1 MDIKK
6 GQAMKIRYAT
16 ISKEGR
22 RSNNEDFFVVMDQ
35 QERGRFWGIV
45 CDGMGGHACGEVASE
60 AVAHAVSAYWE
71 QHAEERD
78 SEAKVVEACQEA
90 TRAIEQKAREVGQ
103 AEMGATMDTGTTM
116 KPGATME
123 PGKMKEM
130 GTTMVMASIEGDIV
144 TIAHVG
150 DSRCYLQRPGQGV
163 VYQTQDHVRLS
174 FGYEIVARSFFS
186 SHPEEAI
193 ADVVQLPVCP
203 GDRILLC
210 SDGVHKSMEPEDL
223 EARMME
229 EKSLEEILH
238 GFDLSCWKYGDDN
251 YTAILIEVE

>member
-1 MDIKK
+1 
-6 GQAMKIRYAT
+6 
-16 ISKEGR
+16 
-22 RSNNEDFFVVMDQ
+22 
-35 QERGRFWGIV
+35 
-45 CDGMGGHACGEVASE
+45 MGGHACGEVASE
-60 AVAHAVSAYWE
+60 TVVHAVSAYWE

-78 SEAKVVEACQEA
+78 SEDKVVEACQEA
-90 TRAIEQKAREVGQ
+90 TRAIEQKAREIGV
-103 AEMGATMDTGTTM
+103 
-116 KPGATME
+116 
-123 PGKMKEM
+123 KEM

-186 SHPEEAI
+186 DHPEEAI
-193 ADVVQLPVCP
+193 ADVVQFPVCP

-229 EKSLEEILH
+229 AKSLEEILH

-251 YTAILIEVE
+251 YTAILMEVE

>member
-60 AVAHAVSAYWE
+60 TVAHAVSAYWE

-90 TRAIEQKAREVGQ
+90 TRAIEQKAREVGL
-103 AEMGATMDTGTTM
+103 A
-116 KPGATME
+116 
-123 PGKMKEM
+123 EM

-163 VYQTQDHVRLS
+163 VCQTQDHVRLS

-186 SHPEEAI
+186 NHPEEAI
-193 ADVVQLPVCP
+193 ADVVQFPVCP

-229 EKSLEEILH
+229 AKSLEEILH

-251 YTAILIEVE
+251 YTAILMEVE

>member
-35 QERGRFWGIV
+35 QERGRFLGIV

-60 AVAHAVSAYWE
+60 TVAHAVSAYWE

-90 TRAIEQKAREVGQ
+90 TRAIEQKAREVGV
-103 AEMGATMDTGTTM
+103 
-116 KPGATME
+116 
-123 PGKMKEM
+123 KEM

-163 VYQTQDHVRLS
+163 VCQTQDHVRLS

-186 SHPEEAI
+186 NHLEEAI
-193 ADVVQLPVCP
+193 ADVVQFPVCS

-210 SDGVHKSMEPEDL
+210 SDGVHKSMEAEDL

-251 YTAILIEVE
+251 YTAILMEVE

>member
-1 MDIKK
+1 
-6 GQAMKIRYAT
+6 MKIRYAT

-35 QERGRFWGIV
+35 EERGRFWGIV

-90 TRAIEQKAREVGQ
+90 TRAIEQKAREVGL

-116 KPGATME
+116 E
-123 PGKMKEM
+123 PGKMKEI

-193 ADVVQLPVCP
+193 ADVVKIPVCS

-251 YTAILIEVE
+251 YTAILMEVE

>member
-1 MDIKK
+1 
-6 GQAMKIRYAT
+6 MKIRYAT

-60 AVAHAVSAYWE
+60 TVAHAVSAYWE

-90 TRAIEQKAREVGQ
+90 TRAIEQKAREVGV
-103 AEMGATMDTGTTM
+103 
-116 KPGATME
+116 
-123 PGKMKEM
+123 KEM

-163 VYQTQDHVRLS
+163 VCQTQDHVRLS

-186 SHPEEAI
+186 NHLEEAI
-193 ADVVQLPVCP
+193 ADVVQFPVCS

-210 SDGVHKSMEPEDL
+210 SDGVHKSMEAEDL

-251 YTAILIEVE
+251 YTAILMEVE

>member
-6 GQAMKIRYAT
+6 GQSMKIRYAT

-60 AVAHAVSAYWE
+60 TVARAVSAYWE

-78 SEAKVVEACQEA
+78 SEDKVVGACQEA
-90 TRAIEQKAREVGQ
+90 TRAIEEKSREVGL
-103 AEMGATMDTGTTM
+103 AEMGAMMDTGAM
-116 KPGATME
+116 ME
-123 PGKMKEM
+123 SEKMKEM
-130 GTTMVMASIEGDIV
+130 GTTLVMASIEGDIV

-163 VYQTQDHVRLS
+163 VYQTQDHVRLKL
-174 FGYEIVARSFFS
+174 GYELLARSFFS
-186 SHPEEAI
+186 GHPEEAI
-193 ADVVQLPVCP
+193 ADVVQFPVCS

-210 SDGVHKSMEPEDL
+210 SDGIHKSMESEDL

-238 GFDLSCWKYGDDN
+238 GFELCCWKYGDDN
-251 YTAILIEVE
+251 YTAILMEVE

>member
-1 MDIKK
+1 
-6 GQAMKIRYAT
+6 MKIRYAT

-22 RSNNEDFFVVMDQ
+22 RSNNEDFFVVMDL
-35 QERGRFWGIV
+35 QERGRFGGIV

-60 AVAHAVSAYWE
+60 TVAHAVSAYWE

-78 SEAKVVEACQEA
+78 SEDKVVEACQEA
-90 TRAIEQKAREVGQ
+90 TRAIEQKAREVGV
-103 AEMGATMDTGTTM
+103 
-116 KPGATME
+116 
-123 PGKMKEM
+123 KEM
-130 GTTMVMASIEGDIV
+130 GTTLVMASIKGDIV

-163 VYQTQDHVRLS
+163 MCQTQDHVRLS

-186 SHPEEAI
+186 NHPEEAI
-193 ADVVQLPVCP
+193 ADVVQFPVCA

>member
-6 GQAMKIRYAT
+6 GQAMKIMYAT
-16 ISKEGR
+16 ISKDGR

-60 AVAHAVSAYWE
+60 TVAHAVSAYWE

-90 TRAIEQKAREVGQ
+90 TRAIEQKAREVGL
-103 AEMGATMDTGTTM
+103 A
-116 KPGATME
+116 
-123 PGKMKEM
+123 EM

-163 VYQTQDHVRLS
+163 VYQTQDHVR
-174 FGYEIVARSFFS
+174 
-186 SHPEEAI
+186 
-193 ADVVQLPVCP
+193 
-203 GDRILLC
+203 
-210 SDGVHKSMEPEDL
+210 
-223 EARMME
+223 
-229 EKSLEEILH
+229 
-238 GFDLSCWKYGDDN
+238 
-251 YTAILIEVE
+251 

>member
-1 MDIKK
+1 
-6 GQAMKIRYAT
+6 MKIRYAT

-22 RSNNEDFFVVMDQ
+22 RSNNEDFFVVMNQ

-60 AVAHAVSAYWE
+60 TVAHAVSAYWE

-90 TRAIEQKAREVGQ
+90 TRAIEQKARVVGQ
-103 AEMGATMDTGTTM
+103 AEMGATMDT
-116 KPGATME
+116 GATME

-186 SHPEEAI
+186 SHPEEAV
-193 ADVVQLPVCP
+193 ADVVQLPVCS

>member
-1 MDIKK
+1 
-6 GQAMKIRYAT
+6 
-16 ISKEGR
+16 
-22 RSNNEDFFVVMDQ
+22 
-35 QERGRFWGIV
+35 
-45 CDGMGGHACGEVASE
+45 
-60 AVAHAVSAYWE
+60 
-71 QHAEERD
+71 
-78 SEAKVVEACQEA
+78 
-90 TRAIEQKAREVGQ
+90 
-103 AEMGATMDTGTTM
+103 
-116 KPGATME
+116 
-123 PGKMKEM
+123 M

-186 SHPEEAI
+186 GHPEEAI
-193 ADVVQLPVCP
+193 ADVVQFPVCP

-210 SDGVHKSMEPEDL
+210 SDGVHKSMESEDL

-229 EKSLEEILH
+229 AKSLEEILH

-251 YTAILIEVE
+251 YTAILMEVE

>member
-1 MDIKK
+1 
-6 GQAMKIRYAT
+6 MKIRYAT

-60 AVAHAVSAYWE
+60 TVAHAISAYWE

-78 SEAKVVEACQEA
+78 SEAKVVEACLEA
-90 TRAIEQKAREVGQ
+90 TRAIEQKAREVGV
-103 AEMGATMDTGTTM
+103 
-116 KPGATME
+116 
-123 PGKMKEM
+123 KEM

-163 VYQTQDHVRLS
+163 VCQTQDHVRLS

-186 SHPEEAI
+186 NHPEEAI
-193 ADVVQLPVCP
+193 ADVMQFPVCP

-210 SDGVHKSMEPEDL
+210 SDGVHKSMESEDL

-251 YTAILIEVE
+251 YTAILMEVE

>member
-22 RSNNEDFFVVMDQ
+22 RSNNEDFFVVMNQ

-60 AVAHAVSAYWE
+60 TVAHAVSAYWE

-90 TRAIEQKAREVGQ
+90 TRAIEQKARVVGQ
-103 AEMGATMDTGTTM
+103 AEMGATMDT
-116 KPGATME
+116 GATME

-186 SHPEEAI
+186 SHPEEAV
-193 ADVVQLPVCP
+193 ADVVQLPVCS

>member
-60 AVAHAVSAYWE
+60 TVAHAVSTYWE

-90 TRAIEQKAREVGQ
+90 TRAIEQKARKVGQ

-186 SHPEEAI
+186 SHPEEAV
-193 ADVVQLPVCP
+193 ADVVQIPVCS

-251 YTAILIEVE
+251 YTAILMEVE

>member
-1 MDIKK
+1 
-6 GQAMKIRYAT
+6 MKIRYAT

-60 AVAHAVSAYWE
+60 TVAHAVSAYWE

-103 AEMGATMDTGTTM
+103 AEMG
-116 KPGATME
+116 
-123 PGKMKEM
+123 
-130 GTTMVMASIEGDIV
+130 TTMVMASIEGDIV

-163 VYQTQDHVRLS
+163 VYQTPDH
-174 FGYEIVARSFFS
+174 
-186 SHPEEAI
+186 
-193 ADVVQLPVCP
+193 
-203 GDRILLC
+203 
-210 SDGVHKSMEPEDL
+210 
-223 EARMME
+223 
-229 EKSLEEILH
+229 
-238 GFDLSCWKYGDDN
+238 
-251 YTAILIEVE
+251 EVELWVRDRGTQLLQRSSRGGDCRRGANSCLFGRPDFALLRWGPQEYGARGLGGKDDGREVAGGDTAWFRP

>member
-60 AVAHAVSAYWE
+60 TVAHAVSAYWE

-78 SEAKVVEACQEA
+78 SEDKVKEAYQEA
-90 TRAIEQKAREVGQ
+90 TRAIEEKAIEIGC
-103 AEMGATMDTGTTM
+103 
-116 KPGATME
+116 
-123 PGKMKEM
+123 KERGM
-130 GTTMVMASIEGDIV
+130 GTTLVMASIESGVV

-163 VYQTQDHVRLS
+163 VYQTQDHVRLKL
-174 FGYEIVARSFFS
+174 GYELLARSFFS
-186 SHPEEAI
+186 GHPEEAI
-193 ADVVQLPVCP
+193 PDVVQFPVCS

-210 SDGVHKSMEPEDL
+210 SDGVHKSMASEDL
-223 EARMME
+223 EARMIE
-229 EKSLEEILH
+229 EKSLEEILR

>member
-1 MDIKK
+1 
-6 GQAMKIRYAT
+6 
-16 ISKEGR
+16 
-22 RSNNEDFFVVMDQ
+22 
-35 QERGRFWGIV
+35 
-45 CDGMGGHACGEVASE
+45 
-60 AVAHAVSAYWE
+60 
-71 QHAEERD
+71 
-78 SEAKVVEACQEA
+78 
-90 TRAIEQKAREVGQ
+90 
-103 AEMGATMDTGTTM
+103 
-116 KPGATME
+116 
-123 PGKMKEM
+123 MKEM

-186 SHPEEAI
+186 NHPEEAI
-193 ADVVQLPVCP
+193 ADVVQIPVCS

>member
-60 AVAHAVSAYWE
+60 TVAHAVSTYWE

-90 TRAIEQKAREVGQ
+90 TRAIEEKSREIGC
-103 AEMGATMDTGTTM
+103 
-116 KPGATME
+116 
-123 PGKMKEM
+123 KERGM
-130 GTTMVMASIEGDIV
+130 GTTLVMASIESGVV

-186 SHPEEAI
+186 SHPQEAVP
-193 ADVVQLPVCP
+193 DVVQFPVCS

-210 SDGVHKSMEPEDL
+210 SDGVHKSMESEDL

-229 EKSLEEILH
+229 AKSLEEILH

>member
-1 MDIKK
+1 
-6 GQAMKIRYAT
+6 MKIRYAT

-35 QERGRFWGIV
+35 QERGRFLGIV

-60 AVAHAVSAYWE
+60 TVAHAVSAYWE

-90 TRAIEQKAREVGQ
+90 TRAIEQKAREVGV
-103 AEMGATMDTGTTM
+103 
-116 KPGATME
+116 
-123 PGKMKEM
+123 KEM

-150 DSRCYLQRPGQGV
+150 DCRCYLQRPGQGV
-163 VYQTQDHVRLS
+163 VCQMQDHVRLS

-186 SHPEEAI
+186 NHLEEAI
-193 ADVVQLPVCP
+193 ADVVQFPVCS

-210 SDGVHKSMEPEDL
+210 SDGVHKSMEAEDL

>member
-1 MDIKK
+1 
-6 GQAMKIRYAT
+6 MKIRYAT

-35 QERGRFWGIV
+35 QERGRFLGIV

-60 AVAHAVSAYWE
+60 TVAHAVSTYWE

-78 SEAKVVEACQEA
+78 SEDKVVGACQEA
-90 TRAIEQKAREVGQ
+90 TRAIEQKAREIGV
-103 AEMGATMDTGTTM
+103 
-116 KPGATME
+116 
-123 PGKMKEM
+123 KEM

-186 SHPEEAI
+186 DHPEEAI
-193 ADVVQLPVCP
+193 ADVVQFPVCP

-229 EKSLEEILH
+229 AKSLEEILH

-251 YTAILIEVE
+251 YTAILMEVE

>member
-35 QERGRFWGIV
+35 QERGRFLGIV

-60 AVAHAVSAYWE
+60 TVAHAVSAYWE

-90 TRAIEQKAREVGQ
+90 TRAIEQKAREVGV
-103 AEMGATMDTGTTM
+103 
-116 KPGATME
+116 
-123 PGKMKEM
+123 KEM

-150 DSRCYLQRPGQGV
+150 DCRCYLQRPGQGV
-163 VYQTQDHVRLS
+163 VCQMQDHVRLS

-186 SHPEEAI
+186 NHLEEAI
-193 ADVVQLPVCP
+193 ADVVQFPVCS

-210 SDGVHKSMEPEDL
+210 SDGVHKSMEAEDL

>member
-1 MDIKK
+1 
-6 GQAMKIRYAT
+6 MKIRYAT

-35 QERGRFWGIV
+35 QERGRFLGIV

-60 AVAHAVSAYWE
+60 TVAHAVSAYWE

-90 TRAIEQKAREVGQ
+90 TRAIEQKAREVGV
-103 AEMGATMDTGTTM
+103 
-116 KPGATME
+116 
-123 PGKMKEM
+123 KEM

-163 VYQTQDHVRLS
+163 VCQTQDHVRLS

-186 SHPEEAI
+186 NHLEEAI
-193 ADVVQLPVCP
+193 ADVVQFPVCS

-210 SDGVHKSMEPEDL
+210 SDGVHKSMEAEDL

-251 YTAILIEVE
+251 YTAILMEVE

>member
-60 AVAHAVSAYWE
+60 TVAHAVSAYWE

-90 TRAIEQKAREVGQ
+90 TRAIEQKARVVGQ
-103 AEMGATMDTGTTM
+103 AEMGATMDTGT
-116 KPGATME
+116 TME

-193 ADVVQLPVCP
+193 ADVVQFPVCS

-238 GFDLSCWKYGDDN
+238 GYDLSCWKYGDDN
-251 YTAILIEVE
+251 YTAILMEVE